1 MATKTTKTTTTL
13 QPSATMSAQLS
24 DGSVTSSDHSE
35 APTPDFDADDTSSVD
50 AYYAWQ
56 VRKIAEWLAR
66 RVSKVQAGQLTVG
79 QSPVSMDQC
88 NEYAL
93 GLFRED
99 LFTPAEIK
107 SSYISRATLEG
118 DVGMVPEH
126 AHRFEEYMARKTV
139 QMPALPPDGSVTS
152 SDHSNMEVPAL
163 DGSDADDEYIN
174 TYYNWQVRKIA
185 EWLKRRVFKVRPGQL
200 TVEQSRVSMD
210 QCTEYAHGLYRQ
222 NLICPAAIKHSD
234 LSLATL
240 EGDVGMTPG
249 HAYHFE
255 EYMARKRAV
264 GL

>member
-1 MATKTTKTTTTL
+1 
-13 QPSATMSAQLS
+13 MSAQLS
-24 DGSVTSSDHSE
+24 DGSVTSSDHSV
-35 APTPDFDADDTSSVD
+35 APTPDFDAIGPDTSSVD

-66 RVSKVQAGQLTVG
+66 RVFKVQAGQLTDE

-99 LFTPAEIK
+99 LFTPAQIK
-107 SSYISRATLEG
+107 SSYISRGTLVGE
-118 DVGMVPEH
+118 VGMVPEH

-152 SDHSNMEVPAL
+152 SDHSTMEAPAF
-163 DGSDADDEYIN
+163 DGSDADEEYID
-174 TYYNWQVRKIA
+174 TYYDWQIRKIA
-185 EWLKRRVFKVRPGQL
+185 EWLNRRVFKVRPGQL
-200 TVEQSRVSMD
+200 TVEQTRVSMD
-210 QCTEYAHGLYRQ
+210 QCTEYAHGFYRQ
-222 NLICPAAIKHSD
+222 DGLISPAAIKQSD

-249 HAYHFE
+249 HAYRFE